1 MDNGGAEMILKVA
14 NILMLLILPFVFVGI
29 INRTKSFWG
38 GRKGPCVSQF
48 FFDIRRL
55 LQKGEV
61 VSHTASFVFDLA
73 PVISFA
79 SVILAGLLV
88 PVVLRQSVFS
98 FEGDFLL
105 FSYILAVGKFF
116 SIIGAMDTGSSF
128 EGMGAS
134 REALFS
140 SLVEPAFFMM
150 LGALGILAGGL
161 SFQDMVSLFHQNAGM
176 RLLISSLCL
185 IILFVMLLTEG
196 CRVPVDDPNTHL
208 ELTMIHEVMVLD
220 NSGPGFAM
228 MQYGSAMKMFII
240 TSLMANFLIPASLDI
255 YGFITAFVLILA
267 VTAFAVGTIESF
279 MARLRMNHVPQ
290 FILVMGSMSF
300 VLLSVIALFFYRS
313 V

>member
-1 MDNGGAEMILKVA
+1 MDNGGAEMMLKAA
-14 NILMLLILPFVFVGI
+14 NLVMLLLLPFVFAGI
-29 INRTKSFWG
+29 INRTKSFWA
-38 GRKGPCVSQF
+38 GRKGPPILQF

-55 LQKGEV
+55 FQKGEV
-61 VSHTASFVFDLA
+61 VSHTASFVFELA

-88 PVVLRQSVFS
+88 PVVQRQSVFS

-161 SFQDMVSLFHQNAGM
+161 SFQDMVSLTHQNERM
-176 RLLISSLCL
+176 ILLISLLCL

-220 NSGPGFAM
+220 NSGPGFAL
-228 MQYGSAMKMFII
+228 MQYGAAMKMFII
-240 TSLMANFLIPASLDI
+240 TSLMANFLIPPSLDI
-255 YGFITAFVLILA
+255 YEFIAAFVLIFM
-267 VTAFAVGTIESF
+267 VTAFVVGTIESF

-290 FILVMGSMSF
+290 FILLMGSLSF
-300 VLLSVIALFFYRS
+300 VLLSVTALFFYRS

>member
-1 MDNGGAEMILKVA
+1 MMLKAA
-14 NILMLLILPFVFVGI
+14 NLVMLLIGPFVLVGV
-29 INRTKSFWG
+29 INRTKSFWA
-38 GRKGPCVSQF
+38 GRKGPPLFQF

-61 VSHTASFVFDLA
+61 VSHTASFVFELA

-88 PVVLRQSVFS
+88 PMMQGLSVFS

-105 FSYILAVGKFF
+105 FSYILAVGRFF
-116 SIIGAMDTGSSF
+116 SIISAMDTGSSF
-128 EGMGAS
+128 GGMGAS

-140 SLVEPAFFMM
+140 CLVEPAFFMM

-161 SFQDMVSLFHQNAGM
+161 SFQDMVSLVHQNGRM
-176 RLLISSLCL
+176 ILLISLLCL

-220 NSGPGFAM
+220 NSGPGFAL
-228 MQYGSAMKMFII
+228 MQCGAAIKMFVI
-240 TSLMANFLIPASLDI
+240 TSLMANLLIPDTFGI
-255 YGFITAFVLILA
+255 YGFTAAFVLLLA
-267 VTAFAVGTIESF
+267 ITAFAVGTIESF

-290 FILVMGSMSF
+290 FILLMGSMSF
-300 VLLSVIALFFYRS
+300 VLLSVIALFFCRS